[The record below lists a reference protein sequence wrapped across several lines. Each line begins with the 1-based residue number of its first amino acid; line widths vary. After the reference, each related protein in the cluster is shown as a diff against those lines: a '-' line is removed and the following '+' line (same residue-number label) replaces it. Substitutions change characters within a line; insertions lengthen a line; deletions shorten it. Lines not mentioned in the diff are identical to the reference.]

1 MKEDK
6 QKQVRMNS
14 KKFIQLKFWIPFLLI
29 AVLSF
34 TILAID
40 KNTSIGWAVSI
51 ILLIVMLF
59 MRNKILNF
67 KWIFRFGSWLLI
79 IIALGFLT
87 IYTYPCPINRSA
99 EPFGK
104 STVTETIR
112 TENGLISGVYN
123 SDKSVKIFAGL
134 PYAAPP
140 VGNLRWKTP
149 QPVKSWSGVKVA
161 DHFSNCAMQN
171 ETPTI
176 IKQLYYSRLGTD
188 ALSDA
193 AIKSNEPVSEDCLYL
208 NVWTSTKSNINN
220 RPVIVY
226 IHGGSFTSGSGSID
240 IYNGESMAKKGA
252 VFVTINYR
260 VGIFGFMS
268 HPELTKESGYN
279 ASGNYGILDQIAAL
293 KWVKRNIEAFGG
305 DPNNV
310 TVAGESAGSMSVSV
324 LVASPLAKGLFQ
336 HAIGES
342 GAIFGSRGVK
352 GGPSLTLKEAENV
365 GVKFATTQ
373 NKNSIE
379 ELRNM
384 SAKELLKAS
393 KNVST
398 RPIIDGYV
406 LPDTIYNIFA
416 KGKQNDVPILIGSNA
431 NEGALFTTLPWPE
444 NGAVSAEKFKE
455 QVITTYKDKAD
466 EFLKLFPCNN
476 EDEAIK
482 SQVDSGTDQ
491 CFSWHMHTWAKLQTE
506 TGKSK
511 AYLYYFN
518 HAQPGPATW
527 KELGATHGFEIP
539 YAYDNLRL
547 FDLQFTEAD
556 KKIANIMSSY
566 WFNFAKTGNP
576 NGDSLPQWT
585 CYNEKSDKVMSIGDY
600 IGTIPTPHKEN
611 LKFFDEYE
619 ARLRNN

>member
-1 MKEDK
+1 MKRDK
-6 QKQVRMNS
+6 QKEVIMNS
-14 KKFIQLKFWIPFLLI
+14 KKFIQLKFWIPFILI
-29 AVLSF
+29 AALLF

-51 ILLIVMLF
+51 FLLIIMFF

-79 IIALGFLT
+79 IMALGFLT
-87 IYTYPCPINRSA
+87 IYTYPSPINRSA
-99 EPFGK
+99 EPFGQ

-140 VGNLRWKTP
+140 VGNLRWKAP
-149 QPVKSWSGVKVA
+149 QPAKSWSGVKAA

-171 ETPTI
+171 EVPTI

-193 AIKSNEPVSEDCLYL
+193 AIKNNEPISEDCLYL
-208 NVWTSTKSNINN
+208 NVWASAKSNVKKQ
-220 RPVIVY
+220 PVIVY

-252 VFVTINYR
+252 VFVTMNYR

-268 HPELTKESGYN
+268 HPDLTKESDYN

-305 DPNNV
+305 DPNNI

-352 GGPSLTLKEAENV
+352 GGPSLTLKEAEDV
-365 GVKFATTQ
+365 GVNFVSSQ
-373 NKNSIE
+373 NKTSIE
-379 ELRNM
+379 ELRKIP
-384 SAKELLKAS
+384 AKDLLKAS

-431 NEGALFTTLPWPE
+431 NEGALFVTLPWPE

-455 QVITTYKDKAD
+455 QVRATYKDKAD
-466 EFLKLFPCNN
+466 EFLKLFPCNTD
-476 EDEAIK
+476 DEAIK
-482 SQVDSGTDQ
+482 SQVESGTDQ
-491 CFSWHMHTWAKLQTE
+491 WFSWHMHTWAKLQTE

-511 AYLYYFN
+511 VYLYYFN
-518 HAQPGPATW
+518 HAQPGPANW

-576 NGDSLPQWT
+576 NGDSLPRWT
-585 CYNEKSDKVMSIGDY
+585 CYDDKSDKVMSIGDY

-619 ARLRNN
+619 ARLRKK